1 MEKLNSSDLMI
12 GNYLQK
18 DGIIHQVIAIS
29 GNITDSKK
37 GIKKAA
43 TIRTDKSSEYI
54 FLDHF
59 EPILLTKSI
68 VKKVGFIK
76 LTQNEYIIEDFQKY
90 ILNINESGGFDLI
103 HYNKNKDIGIKICEI
118 KYLHLLQNILK
129 CNHNFVLKLKK

>member
-1 MEKLNSSDLMI
+1 MI

-76 LTQNEYIIEDFQKY
+76 
-90 ILNINESGGFDLI
+90 
-103 HYNKNKDIGIKICEI
+103 
-118 KYLHLLQNILK
+118 
-129 CNHNFVLKLKK
+129 